1 MKERKNLENLFQ
13 ERFDNFEVQPPEM
26 VWEEIKIKL
35 EEKEKKRIIP
45 FWWKL
50 SGIAAALIIGLF
62 IINNSTDSK
71 PNEQIITN
79 SNVANPIDT
88 NTSNGNDLKKPENS
102 VANSDAKEKSETV
115 DNVNKNSGSQSNN
128 NQNSVAT
135 SNQKNSSTKANKQI
149 NTSSDKT
156 NNLLKNNNAV
166 AESSSENNLVKN
178 SAEKSTIYKTTKNKK
193 VVKNSSESIAVN
205 ADKDPKTNNFYNYK
219 NNKVVVAEKLLST
232 EISSDK
238 TASNF
243 NKKKTF
249 ASLKSDKIGTENSIA
264 VENSNENSILNIKS
278 KTERNSTTLLNS
290 GINIA
295 SNTNKSD
302 TNTLENKT
310 SELKI
315 IEENKKIDSTT
326 IAIVEPNALEE
337 LLKEKEK
344 KIAQGP
350 KLNRWQV
357 TTNVAP
363 IYFSSTGKEG
373 SALDSKFEKNSKSY
387 STNYSYGVGVNY
399 KVAKKLK
406 VRAGINSLSFNYD
419 TNDVVFYQSPVT
431 SKIKNID
438 TNQSGSF
445 IQIENKNNV
454 ASSTPTIE
462 ESGYNLTKF
471 ESSINQKLG
480 YIEVPLEMSYTVLDK
495 KFSIEVVGGLST
507 LFLNQNQI
515 YLESSGLKM
524 EIGEANNLNDVHFSG
539 NIGLGFKYGI
549 LKNLEAKVEPV
560 LKYQMNTYTT
570 NTGDFKPYFIGV
582 YTGLSYNF

>member
-13 ERFDNFEVQPPEM
+13 ERFENFEVQPPEM

-50 SGIAAALIIGLF
+50 SGIAAALIIGIF

-71 PNEQIITN
+71 PNQQIITN

-102 VANSDAKEKSETV
+102 VANSDEKEKLKTV
-115 DNVNKNSGSQSNN
+115 DDVNQNSGSQSNN

-135 SNQKNSSTKANKQI
+135 SNQKNNLNTTSKQI
-149 NTSSDKT
+149 ITSSDKT
-156 NNLLKNNNAV
+156 NNAV
-166 AESSSENNLVKN
+166 AQNSIENNL
-178 SAEKSTIYKTTKNKK
+178 EKKSVDKSIIYKTSKNRK

-205 ADKDPKTNNFYNYK
+205 SDKKPKTNTFYNYK
-219 NNKVVVAEKLLST
+219 SNKVVIAENLSSN

-243 NKKKTF
+243 NKKKSF
-249 ASLKSDKIGTENSIA
+249 ASLKSDKIGTEKPIA
-264 VENSNENSILNIKS
+264 AENSNENSILNIKS
-278 KTERNSTTLLNS
+278 KSDKSNTTLLNS

-302 TNTLENKT
+302 TNPLENKA
-310 SELKI
+310 SDLKI

-326 IAIVEPNALEE
+326 IANVEPNALEE

-344 KIAQGP
+344 KIAQGT

-363 IYFSSTGKEG
+363 IYFSSTGKDG

-438 TNQSGSF
+438 TNQSGAL
-445 IQIENKNNV
+445 IQIENKNS
-454 ASSTPTIE
+454 AGSSIPTIE

-480 YIEVPLEMSYTVLDK
+480 YIEVPLEMAYTILDK